1 MTRRVWMV
9 VSLFSLL
16 LVGLGAGR
24 LGAQEVPR
32 YSVYLWA
39 GVHPGGPDGYDQAD
53 SSEPFPVDDVRV
65 VASLDARYRARAAPV
80 FGLGFEY
87 RPSPRWGIG
96 LEGEWV
102 AGKAKGDMT
111 LRLSVPEV
119 PGFSLEA
126 RGSRD
131 DFTYRRVGANLYG
144 AAYLNST
151 LGVLGGLSLHSVT
164 VEAVSDVDADFD
176 RQVITRVDRKS
187 DSGVVFGGFA
197 GLRLGLPLGERLVLE
212 LQPRVYVRLAGAP
225 KGPFIGPV
233 TDGVRVKE
241 DFALKRVG
249 FRVVAGLRLGF

>member
-1 MTRRVWMV
+1 
-9 VSLFSLL
+9 
-16 LVGLGAGR
+16 
-24 LGAQEVPR
+24 
-32 YSVYLWA
+32 
-39 GVHPGGPDGYDQAD
+39 
-53 SSEPFPVDDVRV
+53 
-65 VASLDARYRARAAPV
+65 
-80 FGLGFEY
+80 
-87 RPSPRWGIG
+87 
-96 LEGEWV
+96 
-102 AGKAKGDMT
+102 MT

-164 VEAVSDVDADFD
+164 VEAVSDVDADFE

-197 GLRLGLPLGERLVLE
+197 GLRLGLPLGERLVPE

-233 TDGVRVKE
+233 TDGIRVKE

>member
-1 MTRRVWMV
+1 MTRRAWIA

-53 SSEPFPVDDVRV
+53 SSEPFPVDGFRV
-65 VASLDARYRARAAPV
+65 VVSLDARYRAKAAPV

-151 LGVLGGLSLHSVT
+151 LGVLVGLSLHSVT
-164 VEAVSDVDADFD
+164 VEAVSDVDPDFD

-187 DSGVVFGGFA
+187 DSGAVFGGFA

-225 KGPFIGPV
+225 KGPFIESV
-233 TDGVRVKE
+233 TGGIRFKE

-249 FRVVAGLRLGF
+249 FRAVAGLRLGF